1 MTATLGLEGKRA
13 LVIGGAG
20 PGNGGATSRTLAAH
34 GAAVAVA
41 DFAGDKAE
49 ALAAELNSAA
59 GAAGAKCVG
68 LQVDVRDV
76 AAIERVVADTVA
88 ALGGLDVLVTVVGGQ
103 TLFAPWVRLDEMT
116 DENWD
121 LIQWMNL
128 GYVRKVVQAS
138 LRQFLAQGTG
148 GSIVSI
154 GSIAGAVSSPFASS
168 YGAAKAGLVNL
179 ATSVSLEYAR
189 DDIRMNIVAIG
200 VVISDAAKAVNSAAL
215 GMAESIPLGR
225 LGTPEEAANAVVF
238 LASPAS
244 SYITGQTLRLD
255 GGVTNRFPLRV
266 PGAPPHAAG

>member
-1 MTATLGLEGKRA
+1 MGDGVTATLGLEGKRA

-20 PGNGGATSRTLAAH
+20 PGNGGATSRILAAH
-34 GAAVAVA
+34 GAAVAIA
-41 DFAGDKAE
+41 DFDGTKAE
-49 ALAAELNSAA
+49 ALAAELS
-59 GAAGAKCVG
+59 GLVKCVG
-68 LQVDVRDV
+68 LTVDVRD
-76 AAIERVVADTVA
+76 AAALDQAVADAVA
-88 ALGGLDVLVTVVGGQ
+88 ALGGIDVLVTIVGGQ

-128 GYVRKVVQAS
+128 GYVRKVVQAT

-154 GSIAGAVSSPFASS
+154 GSIAGAVSSPYAAS
-168 YGAAKAGLVNL
+168 YGAAKAGLANL
-179 ATSVSLEYAR
+179 ATSVALEYAR
-189 DDIRMNIVAIG
+189 DEIRMNIVAIG

-215 GMAESIPLGR
+215 GMADSIPLGR
-225 LGTPEEAANAVVF
+225 LGTPEEAANAVAF

-255 GGVTNRFPLRV
+255 GGVTSRFPLRV
-266 PGAPPHAAG
+266 PSAPPHAAG

>member
-34 GAAVAVA
+34 GASVAIA

-49 ALAAELNSAA
+49 ALAAQLS
-59 GAAGAKCVG
+59 GTTKCVG
-68 LQVDVRDV
+68 LQVDVRD
-76 AAIERVVADTVA
+76 APALDRVVAEAVA
-88 ALGGLDVLVTVVGGQ
+88 ALGGLDVLVTIVGGQ

-128 GYVRKVVQAS
+128 GYVRRVVQAS

-154 GSIAGAVSSPFASS
+154 GSIAGIVSSPYAAS
-168 YGAAKAGLVNL
+168 YGAAKAGLGNL
-179 ATSVSLEYAR
+179 ATSVALEYAR
-189 DDIRMNIVAIG
+189 DEIRMNIVAIG
-200 VVISDAAKAVNSAAL
+200 VVISDAAKAVNSGAL
-215 GMAESIPLGR
+215 GMADSIPLGR
-225 LGTPEEAANAVVF
+225 LGTPQEAANAIAF

-244 SYITGQTLRLD
+244 GYITGQTLRLD
-255 GGVTNRFPLRV
+255 GGVTSRFPLRV
-266 PGAPPHAAG
+266 PNAPPHAAG

>member
-1 MTATLGLEGKRA
+1 MTLGLEGKRA

-20 PGNGGATSRTLAAH
+20 PGNGGATSRALAAG
-34 GAAVAVA
+34 GASVAIA
-41 DFAGDKAE
+41 DFNGEKADE
-49 ALAAELNSAA
+49 LAAELSATA
-59 GAAGAKCVG
+59 NGVGKCVG

-76 AAIERVVADTVA
+76 VAIDRVVADATA
-88 ALGGLDVLVTVVGGQ
+88 ALGGIDILVTVVGGQ

-128 GYVRKVVQAS
+128 GYVRKMVQAV

-154 GSIAGAVSSPFASS
+154 GSIAGAVSSPYASS
-168 YGAAKAGLVNL
+168 YGAAKAGLANL
-179 ATSVSLEYAR
+179 ATSVALEYAR
-189 DDIRMNIVAIG
+189 DGIRMNIVAIG
-200 VVISDAAKAVNSAAL
+200 VVISDAAKAVNSGAL

-225 LGTPEEAANAVVF
+225 LGTPEEAANAVTF
-238 LASPAS
+238 LASPAA

-255 GGVTNRFPLRV
+255 GGVTSRFPLRV
-266 PGAPPHAAG
+266 PAAPPHAAG